1 MKCISKYLV
10 SGLLFV
16 SLLFSTTGCG
26 KEAEPFSNPY
36 PVYSTSATD
45 FSLQGEKKDALPEY
59 FASSLCVGGL
69 TDVGLETTDAQ
80 VCEGAGLFNTA
91 TNQILYAKNIY
102 GKLYPASTTKILTC
116 YIALQYGNLD
126 DIVTVS
132 EKAADM
138 ASDSSVCGVKAGDK
152 ITLRDLLYGLMM
164 ESGNDAAI
172 AIAEHI
178 SGDTDTFAGLM
189 NNTAASLGATT
200 SHFVNPNGLPDD
212 NHYTSVYDLYLI
224 TNAAMQNQTFLDI
237 INTNAYTANYTD
249 ASGAPVSQEW
259 TSTNKYSAGT
269 ETAPDGITVIGG
281 KTGTTG
287 EAGYCLVL
295 LSKNSSGQNL
305 ISIVLK
311 ADCKSNLYLLMNE
324 ILQQYGNS

>member
-1 MKCISKYLV
+1 MKCTNKYIL

-16 SLLFSTTGCG
+16 SLVFSSTGCG
-26 KEAEPFSNPY
+26 KEAEPFTDSY
-36 PVYSTSATD
+36 PVYRTGATD
-45 FSLQGEKKDALPEY
+45 LLVQDEDNTPAY
-59 FASSLCVGGL
+59 FASTLCVGGL
-69 TDVGLETTDAQ
+69 TDTGLETTDSR

-91 TNQILYAKNIY
+91 TKEILYAKNIY
-102 GKLYPASTTKILTC
+102 GRLYPASTTKILTC
-116 YIALQYGNLD
+116 YLALQYGNLD
-126 DIVTVS
+126 DVVTVS

-138 ASDSSVCGVKAGDK
+138 ASDSSVCGLKAGDK

-164 ESGNDAAI
+164 RSGNDAAI

-189 NNTAASLGATT
+189 NRTAADLGATN
-200 SHFVNPNGLPDD
+200 SNFVNPNGLPDD

-237 INTNAYTANYTD
+237 IHANSYTANYTD
-249 ASGAPVSQEW
+249 ASGMPVSQEW
-259 TSTNKYSAGT
+259 TSTNKYIAGT
-269 ETAPDGITVIGG
+269 ETSPEGITVIGG

-295 LSKNSSGQNL
+295 VSQNASGQNL

-324 ILQQYGNS
+324 ILQQYGSS